1 MLITRWETQVF
12 IHNYKIPE
20 IKPKH
25 CHMEESNLF
34 AKLCSIYCYTRSH
47 SQDSRTLYLSV
58 GDTVIK
64 IDIYKTIQLLKASEG
79 FYQEAT
85 EHLFSVSKNPLLS
98 VVYSLLYHAW
108 VFRLVPPFSSLMH
121 IQRMYHVQLR
131 HKIKLK
137 MPTIP

>member
-1 MLITRWETQVF
+1 
-12 IHNYKIPE
+12 
-20 IKPKH
+20 
-25 CHMEESNLF
+25 MEESNLF

-58 GDTVIK
+58 GDTVIE

-98 VVYSLLYHAW
+98 MVYSLLYHA
-108 VFRLVPPFSSLMH
+108 
-121 IQRMYHVQLR
+121 
-131 HKIKLK
+131 
-137 MPTIP
+137 